1 MSTDRA
7 KFGFSECV
15 DDKSVCST
23 ELRAPVS
30 PEHVEADE
38 ERDEEEHQA
47 GGHAQPQ
54 RQHQAHQA
62 AATVGAEIFYK

>member
-1 MSTDRA
+1 MTSRSA
-7 KFGFSECV
+7 ARNGAER
-15 DDKSVCST
+15 
-23 ELRAPVS
+23 LQRP
-30 PEHVEADE
+30 PEHVKADE

-62 AATVGAEIFYK
+62 AATIGAEVFYK